1 MPELTVIMPVYNVA
15 AYLKHTLTSL
25 QRQTMPE
32 FKVIIVNDGS
42 TDETAAIAQAVCA
55 RDSRFT
61 LVTTPHKSAAHAKNV
76 GVQRATTPYITFVDG
91 DDVLDPT
98 AFAGLVP
105 LLKQA
110 PDLIIS
116 DIAFDGPG
124 NQKRQSH
131 LNLPP
136 KMNRAAFIAAFPQL
150 YAADGMFYNCNK
162 VYRRAL
168 FQPLTFQDLP
178 VGEDTVLN
186 YQYFYQCSL
195 VLTSSRAYYHYQ
207 QRVGS
212 AVNHYDGRR
221 LAVRA
226 TETAALCRL
235 LKRWHSPATASLIT
249 ADWLKTLTLC
259 RKNIYFSRPDGTR
272 LTQPER
278 LTKLRRILTECL
290 QHIDE
295 QQCSA
300 SQQHQIEQYR
310 QLLQDPE
317 AFRQA
322 DQQWL
327 NENND
332 IMF

>member
-1 MPELTVIMPVYNVA
+1 MPELTVIMPVYNVD
-15 AYLKHTLTSL
+15 AYLKQTLASL

-42 TDETAAIAQAVCA
+42 TDETAAIAAAVCA
-55 RDSRFT
+55 GDARFT
-61 LVTTPHKSAAHAKNV
+61 LVTTPHRSAAHAKNV
-76 GVQRATTPYITFVDG
+76 GVQRAITPYVTFVDG
-91 DDVLDPT
+91 DDILDPT

-105 LLKQA
+105 LLKQN

-124 NQKRQSH
+124 KRTRQSH
-131 LNLPP
+131 LNLPA
-136 KMNRAAFIAAFPQL
+136 KMDQAAFIAAFPQM

-168 FQPLTFQDLP
+168 LRQLTFQDLP

-186 YQYFYQCSL
+186 YEYFYRCSL
-195 VLTSSRAYYHYQ
+195 VLTSPVAYYHYQ

-212 AVNHYDGRR
+212 AVNHYDDRR
-221 LAVRA
+221 LTVRS

-235 LKRWHSPATASLIT
+235 LKRWHSPATRALIT

-272 LTQPER
+272 LDQPAR
-278 LTKLRRILTECL
+278 LNQLRRVLTECL

-295 QQCSA
+295 QQCSV
-300 SQQHQIEQYR
+300 SQRQQVEWYR

-327 NENND
+327 TQNND

>member
-15 AYLKHTLTSL
+15 AYLKQTLASL
-25 QRQTMPE
+25 QQQTMSE

-42 TDETAAIAQAVCA
+42 TDETGAIAKAVCA

-61 LVTTPHKSAAHAKNV
+61 LVTTPHRSAAHAKNV
-76 GVQRATTPYITFVDG
+76 GVQRVTTPYVTFVDG

-105 LLKQA
+105 LLKQM

-124 NQKRQSH
+124 NQERQSH

-136 KMNRAAFIAAFPQL
+136 KMDQAAFIAAFPQL

-162 VYRRAL
+162 VYRQTL
-168 FQPLTFQDLP
+168 LQPLTFQNLP

-186 YQYFYQCSL
+186 YQYFYQCSV
-195 VLTSSRAYYHYQ
+195 VLTSPSAYYHYQ

-212 AVNHYDGRR
+212 AVNHYDEHR

-226 TETAALCRL
+226 TETAALCSL
-235 LKRWHSPATASLIT
+235 LNQWHSPATATLIT

-272 LTQPER
+272 LSPPTR
-278 LTKLRRILTECL
+278 LKQLHEVLVECL
-290 QHIDE
+290 RHIDE
-295 QQCSA
+295 QQCSS
-300 SQQHQIEQYR
+300 SQRHQIEQYR
-310 QLLQDPE
+310 QLLQDP
-317 AFRQA
+317 AALRQA
-322 DQQWL
+322 DKQWFTQ
-327 NENND
+327 NND